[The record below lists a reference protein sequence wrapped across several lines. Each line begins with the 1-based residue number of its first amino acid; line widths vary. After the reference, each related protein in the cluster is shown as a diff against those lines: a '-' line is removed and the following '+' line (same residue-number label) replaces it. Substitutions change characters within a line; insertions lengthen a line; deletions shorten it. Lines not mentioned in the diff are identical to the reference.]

1 MQEVLT
7 RQGILI
13 DVCPQCHGVWL
24 DAGELNFFVRDKTK
38 RQVLTKNLKD
48 LKNPTK
54 IAPKCPK
61 CQSEMQRGGFSPFFF
76 QVEKCLSC
84 HGLFLDKTE
93 FQKLSKEKVFSSI
106 QKDRRVWGQ
115 RPQKEEKKPK
125 SFLPLGVIKIPSLFW
140 TTGTVCLSLYGILL
154 LVLVFLMETQNLS
167 FFFGIVMWLGL
178 IVLQFCVAPII
189 IDWQLRAFGQTKW
202 VSINKLPPHFKK
214 SLLAIC
220 EQNRIPLPKMGIIND
235 GSPQAFT
242 YGRTPRS
249 ARVVF
254 SQGMFELLDPEEA
267 EAVLAHELGHIKHWD
282 FVIMTLIKV
291 VPTLLYII
299 YRKCK
304 TMQESNRKQNI
315 KGKQKADPT
324 ALAMVVSYILYLIS
338 EYLVLFVSRV
348 REYHADRFSAFAT
361 KKPNKLLTALVKI
374 AYGLLGS
381 QPSKDSEN
389 SSSALKS
396 KQDRLKGVEALNIM
410 NVSRSK
416 QLALASQGEGYHF
429 NPQVIK
435 DIMRWDLWSPWAF
448 YYELHSTHP
457 LTAKRI
463 KALGAYALALQ
474 QEPFVRFQKE
484 KPESYWDDFF
494 SDLFVL
500 CLPYVMGIGGLLA
513 YAWSKDWNWDVISAL
528 FKEALVNKTSVST
541 GSIEIK
547 IPAYPWGLLAG
558 GALS

>member
-1 MQEVLT
+1 
-7 RQGILI
+7 
-13 DVCPQCHGVWL
+13 
-24 DAGELNFFVRDKTK
+24 
-38 RQVLTKNLKD
+38 
-48 LKNPTK
+48 
-54 IAPKCPK
+54 
-61 CQSEMQRGGFSPFFF
+61 
-76 QVEKCLSC
+76 
-84 HGLFLDKTE
+84 
-93 FQKLSKEKVFSSI
+93 
-106 QKDRRVWGQ
+106 
-115 RPQKEEKKPK
+115 
-125 SFLPLGVIKIPSLFW
+125 
-140 TTGTVCLSLYGILL
+140 
-154 LVLVFLMETQNLS
+154 METQNLS

-558 GALS
+558 GALWFSIGAFLRLILTYPFKEFWPCSVASLLKVIKVSPVRSYSVSLEGHILGRGEAGDIFSEDFVLKDKTGIMYLNHEPFGLNILFALFRYDKFKGQKVTVTGWYRRSPAPYLEVRNIQTEKGIKSTAYTYNYKLAFCAIGILVPLLYYGFSM